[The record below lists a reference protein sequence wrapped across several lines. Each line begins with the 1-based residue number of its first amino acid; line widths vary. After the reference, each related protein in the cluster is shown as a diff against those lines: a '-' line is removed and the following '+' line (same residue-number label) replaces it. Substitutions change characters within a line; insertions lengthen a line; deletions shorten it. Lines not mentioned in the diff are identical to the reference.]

1 MKPVFHA
8 NLSVKKYGGAREDYL
23 PIHNFIDS
31 SKSTYADARHRAILH
46 STFGIYITEQMF
58 GEIIVNSDGRE
69 VCVRDIAE
77 DHVIQDLGFIPT
89 VEKWLES
96 LQLTPWMMGNLVNS
110 TKKKKVIK
118 FD

>member
-1 MKPVFHA
+1 MKPVYHA
-8 NLSVKKYGGAREDYL
+8 NLSVKKYGGDRKDYL

-31 SKSTYADARHRAILH
+31 SKSAYADSRHRAVLH
-46 STFGIYITEQMF
+46 STFGIFLVEQVF
-58 GEIIVNSDGRE
+58 GEIIINSNGKE
-69 VCVRDIAE
+69 ICTRDIAE

-96 LQLTPWMMGNLVNS
+96 LQLAPWMMGDRVAS
-110 TKKKKVIK
+110 AKTKTVIK